1 MRQKCLLGP
10 NAQGDDDEAGS
21 RRRRKNVDVE
31 GLHISRNALM
41 DKITLN

>member
-31 GLHISRNALM
+31 GLRISRDALM
-41 DKITLN
+41 GQVALN